1 MDSFSTAELGAM
13 QTSAAES
20 MMNTCKVGVWSTTG
34 QDAAGQPVE
43 VWTYGSAITCGLN
56 PKGGREVNSGA
67 GAVAGAEPILTD
79 ATVRLPIAT
88 SVDRRDRIKVTHRF
102 GAAITEQV
110 FEIVQEPRRGPS
122 GLQLDLRK
130 AAL

>member
-20 MMNTCKVGVWSTTG
+20 MMDTCKVGVWSTTG

-56 PKGGREVNSGA
+56 PKGGREVA
-67 GAVAGAEPILTD
+67 GEGAEPILTD